1 MKKKKKKKYIYIYTV
16 NHELRQLQGCNSKEA
31 VRWVGGRGG
40 WDSDTDM
47 FLLSGEGGP
56 CFIENL

>member
-1 MKKKKKKKYIYIYTV
+1 MKF
-16 NHELRQLQGCNSKEA
+16 ELRFIAVRRCNSKEA
-31 VRWVGGRGG
+31 VRWGGGRGG

-56 CFIENL
+56 CFNEKGLFHGIGN